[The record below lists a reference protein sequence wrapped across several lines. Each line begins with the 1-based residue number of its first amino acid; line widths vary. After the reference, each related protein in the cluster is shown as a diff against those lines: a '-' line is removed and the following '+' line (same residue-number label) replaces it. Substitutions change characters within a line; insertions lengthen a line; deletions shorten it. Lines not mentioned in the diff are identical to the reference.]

1 MKNETQQEKTSMK
14 ALFSY
19 KFYITIFALF
29 VLPSFLWGDVITKTY
44 HFSAPEIVKQADGSV
59 LIDFG
64 TSYQMGLSGGPTL
77 PVHKIALLLPPGHIA
92 TGIEVEFKGPMS
104 LEGDIFLAP
113 HQSPK
118 PMGNVFAKHKEV
130 NLQLYQQ
137 TTAIDGPDPDV
148 HTHFLFGHAVAIGVI
163 SPVKYVPAGQDLSYY
178 TDVEVTVTTEPDYR
192 AVEALQLYRDDAFTL
207 SRLKNLVD
215 NFDEAISLYPHQS
228 NSSVYD
234 YLIITTE
241 EFKPDYQKLANFY
254 NIRGLK
260 TRITTVESIYDN
272 VLGSDEPEKIRNY
285 IIQEAQQNFI
295 TYVLLAGDADAS
307 TMGQMQVPARYFY
320 SEVLSG
326 ETTYKAEIPTD
337 LYYSALDGS
346 WNDDGDA
353 YWGEP
358 GEDDL
363 LPELF
368 VGRIP
373 ADNHQEIQAILNKII
388 NYQQFPVTFD
398 AKNTLLAG
406 EYLWE
411 DPLSFGADYLDMLVG
426 EHDDNGYTTRGLP
439 NYLNFTYLYDRDIY
453 PASWSKDDLLK
464 EIKKGQNLIHHLG
477 HSSSR
482 GVMSLSLYDISNE
495 NFSDINGIDHLNPII
510 YSEGCEAA
518 KIDVVNSDGS
528 DCIAEK
534 MLEIE
539 NFAVAFIG
547 NTRYGWFNE
556 GQTEGPSLHLHRE
569 FIDAL
574 FHDGIYSLGGA
585 HAESRA
591 QSAPFVTAPDEWE
604 PGALRWCFY
613 GANVLGDPALAVWT
627 GEIRDFENI
636 ALPAVISDN
645 FSVRTN
651 VPGATVALSIDSVLI
666 AAARSDSSGT
676 AFFTIDSLEI
686 NSPVI
691 VSITAQNYKPYVT
704 KINFDP
710 TPSGVDDQLA
720 QTVKKFELK
729 NAYPNPFNPTT
740 TIEFSTTKTGFV
752 ELAIY
757 NIRGQKIRTLISQTI
772 SAGSHRQIW
781 DGKDDFGRLVPG
793 GVYLYRISSPEGSK
807 TKSCVLLK

>member
-1 MKNETQQEKTSMK
+1 MNSKNQQDKTSMNSI
-14 ALFSY
+14 FSN
-19 KFYITIFALF
+19 KFFIVFFALII
-29 VLPSFLWGDVITKTY
+29 LPSFLLGNVIKKTY
-44 HFSAPEIVKQADGSV
+44 HFSAPEVKTQADGSALV
-59 LIDFG
+59 DFG

-92 TGIEVEFKGPMS
+92 TGIEVNFKSPMS
-104 LEGDIFLAP
+104 LGGDIFLAP
-113 HQSPK
+113 HQSPR
-118 PMGNVFAKHKEV
+118 PMGIPSAKHKEF
-130 NLQLYQQ
+130 NQQLYQQ
-137 TTAIDGPDPDV
+137 TTAIDGPDPAV

-163 SPVKYVPAGQDLSYY
+163 SPVQYVPAGQDLSYY
-178 TDVEVTVTTEPDYR
+178 TEIEVTVTTEPDYR
-192 AVEALQLYRDDAFTL
+192 AVEALQFYRDDALTL

-215 NFDEAISLYPHQS
+215 NFDESISLYPQQS

-241 EFKPDYQKLANFY
+241 EFKSDYQKLANFY
-254 NIRGLK
+254 NVRGLK
-260 TRITTVESIYDN
+260 TRIATVESIYND

-285 IIQEAQQNFI
+285 IIQEAQQNSI
-295 TYVLLAGDADAS
+295 TYVLLAGDADVS
-307 TMGQMQVPARYFY
+307 SLGQMQVPVRYFY

-326 ETTYKAEIPTD
+326 EDTYRADIPSD

-346 WNDDGDA
+346 WNDDDDEH
-353 YWGEP
+353 WGEP

-388 NYQQFPVTFD
+388 NYQQSPVVSD
-398 AKNTLLAG
+398 AKNQLLAG
-406 EYLWE
+406 QHLWD

-426 EHDDNGYTTRGLP
+426 DHDDNGYSTYDLP
-439 NYLNFTYLYDRDIY
+439 SFLNLDYLYDRDVY
-453 PASWSKDDLLK
+453 PAHWSKEDLLR
-464 EIKKGQNLIHHLG
+464 EINKGQNFIHHLG

-482 GVMSLSLYDISNE
+482 GVMTFSLYDITNE
-495 NFSDINGIDHLNPII
+495 NFKDINGVNHLNPII

-518 KIDVVNSDGS
+518 KIDAVNSDGS

-613 GANVLGDPALAVWT
+613 GANVLGDPALAAWT

-645 FSVRTN
+645 FAVRTN

-666 AAARSDSSGT
+666 AAAHSDSSGT

-686 NSPVI
+686 TSPVT
-691 VSITAQNYKPYVT
+691 VAITAQNYKPYVT

-710 TPSGVDDQLA
+710 NPSDVDDQLA
-720 QTVKKFELK
+720 QTTKKFELK

-781 DGKDDFGRLVPG
+781 DGKDDFGRPVPG
-793 GVYLYRISSPEGSK
+793 GVYLYRISSAEGNK